1 MQKRALQKEAE
12 ICRRL
17 ATHYVGLPE
26 EPFLLKIAGAMEEL
40 ALIENGRE
48 HSGARRP
55 KRHL

>member
-17 ATHYVGLPE
+17 ATHYVGRPE

-40 ALIENGRE
+40 ALIRTERDRP
-48 HSGARRP
+48 RR
-55 KRHL
+55 KKA